1 MPRIGLAIVLS
12 LWCAVAPAAEK
23 SAPAPDLGRRI
34 EAYLAPFVEAGH
46 LSGTLVVARHGEA
59 LFERAYGMA
68 NYELGLPNT
77 PQTKFGIASINK
89 PLTIAV
95 VSQLAEEGKLAP
107 GDPVSKW
114 IPDFP
119 RGDRITI
126 SHLLNHRAGIPH
138 RVTDAEQE
146 SQPLSAAE
154 MVERIEH
161 SELLSEPG
169 ERSLYSSAGFS
180 VLARIV
186 ELIEG
191 RPYGEVLEQRIF
203 RRAGM
208 EHSVDPGFRR
218 LVPDRATSY
227 TPAPGGVRSTELKDL
242 SFLVGA
248 GSVYS
253 TAGDLHRLIGAV
265 LSGALGQAAR
275 AALMREEG
283 LRWNGVTNGY
293 RAFADYYKDT
303 ALEVIFTGNLHT
315 GAIDRLREDV
325 PKIAAGETVAPAA
338 VPRLDA
344 VRVDERVLRRYEGR
358 YESERGQS
366 TSLRVHGGEL
376 YAGDRL
382 LVPTSESTFY
392 SLQEYGRVNVVFGE
406 AGRVER
412 LDWEWAGAL
421 YPWRRTGDAED

>member
-1 MPRIGLAIVLS
+1 
-12 LWCAVAPAAEK
+12 
-23 SAPAPDLGRRI
+23 
-34 EAYLAPFVEAGH
+34 
-46 LSGTLVVARHGEA
+46 
-59 LFERAYGMA
+59 
-68 NYELGLPNT
+68 
-77 PQTKFGIASINK
+77 
-89 PLTIAV
+89 
-95 VSQLAEEGKLAP
+95 
-107 GDPVSKW
+107 VSKW

-119 RGDRITI
+119 RGDKITI
-126 SHLLNHRAGIPH
+126 SHLLNHRAGIAH
-138 RVTDAEQE
+138 RVTTTEQE

-154 MVERIEH
+154 MVERVEH
-161 SELLSEPG
+161 SELLFEPG
-169 ERSLYSSAGFS
+169 ERSIYSSAGFS

-208 EHSVDPGFRR
+208 EHSVDPGFHR

-227 TPAPGGVRSTELKDL
+227 TPAVGGVLNTDLKDL

-265 LSGALGQAAR
+265 LSGTLGQAAQI
-275 AALMREEG
+275 ALMRDEG

-303 ALEVIFTGNLHT
+303 GLEVIFTGNLHT
-315 GAIDRLREDV
+315 GAVDRLREDL
-325 PKIAAGETVAPAA
+325 PKIVAGEAVAPPV
-338 VPRLDA
+338 VPRVEA

-366 TSLRVHGGEL
+366 FSMHVRGGEL
-376 YAGDRL
+376 FAGDRL
-382 LVPTSESTFY
+382 LVPLSETTFY

-412 LDWEWAGAL
+412 LDWEWNGAFQ
-421 YPWRRTGDAED
+421 PWRRTGEAED

>member
-1 MPRIGLAIVLS
+1 MPRAGIAIVLS
-12 LWCAVAPAAEK
+12 MWCAVAPAAETVG
-23 SAPAPDLGRRI
+23 PPPDLGKRI
-34 EAYLAPFVEAGH
+34 EAYLAPFAEAGQ
-46 LSGTLVVARHGEA
+46 LSGTVLVARNGEV

-68 NYELGLPNT
+68 NQELGVRNT
-77 PQTKFGIASINK
+77 PRTKYSIASINK
-89 PLTIAV
+89 PITIAV
-95 VSQLAEEGKLAP
+95 VCQLAEEGKLAQ

-119 RGDRITI
+119 RGDKITI
-126 SHLLNHRAGIPH
+126 SHLLNHRAGIAH
-138 RVTDAEQE
+138 RVTTTEQE

-154 MVERIEH
+154 MVERVEH
-161 SELLSEPG
+161 SELLFEPG
-169 ERSLYSSAGFS
+169 ERSIYSSAGFS

-208 EHSVDPGFRR
+208 EHSVDPGFHR

-227 TPAPGGVRSTELKDL
+227 TPAVGGVLNTDLKDL

-265 LSGALGQAAR
+265 LSGTLGQAAQI
-275 AALMREEG
+275 ALMRDEG

-293 RAFADYYKDT
+293 SAFADYYKDT
-303 ALEVIFTGNLHT
+303 GLEVIFTGNLHT
-315 GAIDRLREDV
+315 GAVDRLREDL
-325 PKIAAGETVAPAA
+325 PKIVAGEAVAPPV
-338 VPRLDA
+338 VPRVEA

-366 TSLRVHGGEL
+366 FSMHVRGGEL
-376 YAGDRL
+376 FAGDRL
-382 LVPTSESTFY
+382 LVPLSETTFY

-412 LDWEWAGAL
+412 LDWEWNGAFQ
-421 YPWRRTGDAED
+421 PWRRTGEAED